1 MASAVLIPPHSIIR
15 RPVLAALILL
25 CLASAQARAAGLA
38 TLFDDKRV
46 GAGVEVS
53 HEPGRPMLSASAGP
67 VSVLAWDLAGGNG
80 GLGLTFPLGGSKGF
94 NIGIGGFVAL
104 RTDEFIGTR
113 LNFLVRG
120 SYCWTSVCV
129 SAAHLSHGRVFGFEE
144 NAPNKGLNFVYL
156 EYPFK

>member
-1 MASAVLIPPHSIIR
+1 LQIR
-15 RPVLAALILL
+15 RPVFLTALLL
-25 CLASAQARAAGLA
+25 YLASAAAHGAGLD
-38 TLFDDKRV
+38 TLFEDKRV

-80 GLGLTFPLGGSKGF
+80 GLGLTFPLGGRKRL
-94 NIGIGGFVAL
+94 NLGIGAFIAY

-113 LNFLVRG
+113 LNFLLRG
-120 SYCWTSVCV
+120 SYCWTSVCM
-129 SAAHLSHGRVFGFEE
+129 SAAHLSHGRIFGFEE
-144 NAPNKGLNFVYL
+144 SAPNKGLNFVYL